1 MFVWYSRNT
10 KEPFRILPRGNHQT
24 NQTRNGSTN
33 FHKRRA
39 SSHIDVTLDSFVPC
53 SSRPQ
58 VGSLPGAPPG
68 AVGTAPWRLRW
79 PPRCGAATSNVPTTV
94 KAATTPMLWCG
105 RSRSPRWHQKIFYHR
120 GWTKIGPKKPCHAK
134 LQVQSVAAVFCRLV
148 LLQIMLSI
156 CIRLKFKDTEVG
168 SVFQVEI
175 VADRSLDLH
184 QFVCDRLVT
193 NTYTE
198 YCHQFGGD
206 MTHLTRHSLVSVESY
221 VSPRSFP
228 SCWYAALLV
237 LIELRN

>member
-1 MFVWYSRNT
+1 
-10 KEPFRILPRGNHQT
+10 
-24 NQTRNGSTN
+24 
-33 FHKRRA
+33 
-39 SSHIDVTLDSFVPC
+39 
-53 SSRPQ
+53 
-58 VGSLPGAPPG
+58 
-68 AVGTAPWRLRW
+68 
-79 PPRCGAATSNVPTTV
+79 
-94 KAATTPMLWCG
+94 
-105 RSRSPRWHQKIFYHR
+105 
-120 GWTKIGPKKPCHAK
+120 
-134 LQVQSVAAVFCRLV
+134 VFCRLV